1 MVCRL
6 VGEVV
11 AVTGP
16 LDITL
21 HDVTVCHGGR
31 PAVHHVSG
39 VFEAGSSTA
48 LVGPNG
54 AGKSS
59 LLMALAGVMPL
70 STGTISKVGEIAWLP
85 QQSGADRQFPLSVRE
100 LAAMGCWRRLGPWAR
115 IRGEALEC
123 IDRALIIV
131 GLQDMASRPVSDLSV
146 GQFQRAR
153 FARAIVQDAPVI
165 LLDEPFNALDV
176 RTTDALLAVIQ
187 GWQRE
192 GRTLIAALH
201 DLAQVHASF
210 PRSLLLA
217 REPLAWGPSSDV
229 LSAAQLKRANLMAAQ
244 WHEHTPWC
252 AQP

>member
-1 MVCRL
+1 MT
-6 VGEVV
+6 
-11 AVTGP
+11 AP
-16 LDITL
+16 QDITL
-21 HDVTVCHGGR
+21 RDVTVCHDGR

-70 STGTISKVGEIAWLP
+70 STGRISKPAELSWLP
-85 QQSGADRQFPLSVRE
+85 QQSGSDRQFPLSVRE
-100 LAAMGCWRRLGPWAR
+100 LAAMGCWRRVGPWRR
-115 IRGEALEC
+115 IRGEALER
-123 IDRALIIV
+123 IDQALLTV
-131 GLQDMASRPVSDLSV
+131 GLQDMAARPVSDLSV

-187 GWQRE
+187 AWQRE

-201 DLAQVHASF
+201 DLDQVHAHF

-217 REPLAWGPSSDV
+217 REPMAWGPSSEV
-229 LSAAQLKRANLMAAQ
+229 LSAAQLKRANLVAAQ
-244 WHEHTPWC
+244 WHDQAAWC

>member
-1 MVCRL
+1 MGCRL
-6 VGEVV
+6 VGKVA
-11 AVTGP
+11 AVTSP
-16 LDITL
+16 RDITL
-21 HDVTVCHGGR
+21 RDVTVCHGGR

-39 VFEAGSSTA
+39 VFEAGTSTA

-70 STGTISKVGEIAWLP
+70 STGTISKLGEIAWLP

-115 IRGEALEC
+115 IRGEALARVEQ
-123 IDRALIIV
+123 ALITV

-176 RTTDALLAVIQ
+176 RTTDALLAVVKA
-187 GWQRE
+187 WQAE

-201 DLAQVHASF
+201 DLTQVHACF
-210 PRSLLLA
+210 PCSLLLA
-217 REPLAWGPSSDV
+217 REPLAWGPSNDV
-229 LSAAQLKRANLMAAQ
+229 VSSAQLKRANLMAAQ
-244 WHEHTPWC
+244 WQEHAPWC
-252 AQP
+252 TQP